1 MAAPSCHVC
10 IDWRSRSI
18 PSKPAR
24 AAATAQLHNLLIFSG
39 AAPNASRPFSR
50 QTFPPD
56 TDITLS
62 LSPAIAMTTPNGRS
76 SKVSG
81 PSNRL
86 LSMKFMQRAA
96 ASQHTTPKSPSTPSG
111 PPAKRQRTSA
121 ASSPATPTDYDAVQA
136 ALAAEEAKRAAAME
150 RQAAEA
156 GETRWVLSFMEP
168 EKESRQKSALR
179 VVSAGY
185 ADLDNDDYDDSEE
198 DAPQPGRMS
207 FGKKPPPPAQDKD
220 GDSDS
225 GSDSSE
231 AEEDEDPTAAMIR
244 EQRKEAARAK
254 RKDKRDAEAA
264 KMAQLAASR
273 KKKEVNLNKLK
284 SISGGASNQSPSK
297 DVECYGCGK
306 KGHIRSECPSSRR
319 RGRGSE

>member
-1 MAAPSCHVC
+1 
-10 IDWRSRSI
+10 
-18 PSKPAR
+18 
-24 AAATAQLHNLLIFSG
+24 
-39 AAPNASRPFSR
+39 
-50 QTFPPD
+50 
-56 TDITLS
+56 
-62 LSPAIAMTTPNGRS
+62 MTTPNGRS

-86 LSMKFMQRAA
+86 LSMKVIKGSISRFYASMLIFGDELQFMQRAA